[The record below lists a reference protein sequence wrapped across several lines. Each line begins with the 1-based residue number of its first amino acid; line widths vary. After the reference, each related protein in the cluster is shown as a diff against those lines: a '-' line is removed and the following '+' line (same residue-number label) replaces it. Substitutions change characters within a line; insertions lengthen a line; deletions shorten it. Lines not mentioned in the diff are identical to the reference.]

1 MHDDSVVAVGLVLSS
16 PSCFC
21 TLENH
26 EMICLHINDVII
38 CIEGLWLLLPPTS
51 LCSVIQRGLVWCSFT
66 VFSMV
71 SETIDQSELCRRD

>member
-26 EMICLHINDVII
+26 EIICLHINDVSI
-38 CIEGLWLLLPPTS
+38 CIVGLWLLPSPTS
-51 LCSVIQRGLVWCSFT
+51 LRSVIQRGLVWCSFT
-66 VFSMV
+66 MFSV
-71 SETIDQSELCRRD
+71 VLETIGQSELCRQD